1 MRPRPTRRPRNFDLV
16 FRSRR
21 GVAWAFVL
29 ILLAGGGAALA
40 GALTAS
46 AGDVTA
52 LLGDSGSSTDTVSTD
67 TVSSEPTSTAD
78 ATTTEA
84 TEPPGT
90 TEEAPP
96 PPPTTTSTGAPPP
109 VVTGDV
115 PTQTPHADTPA
126 KPKKAKRPAEENE
139 GAGATIWLNRPI
151 SDPTP
156 PARRLARRFAR
167 QLLATSRQEHTSWAL
182 VLAVLRAEGAHGRTP
197 AHPWR
202 LQHLAARL
210 HELGAHSD
218 AAAALRTFGRGEEF
232 VQQVLALARYNRA
245 VGLRTLV
252 SGLEAAKSRLE
263 RRILRDSR
271 ITIYP
276 AGRADLL
283 AGRVDVRV
291 VVLIRYLRVAFGQ
304 VSVTSLISGHRLYA
318 RPNVVSAHIYGLA
331 VDVSTVGAVPIV
343 GNQGPGGIT
352 EHTVEAIL
360 RLPAELQPQ
369 QVISLLGLGGPSFP
383 LADHFDHIHVG
394 YW

>member
-1 MRPRPTRRPRNFDLV
+1 MRLRPTRRSWPFGLV
-16 FRSRR
+16 FRSGR

-46 AGDVTA
+46 AGDIAA
-52 LLGDSGSSTDTVSTD
+52 LIGDSGSSTDTLSTD
-67 TVSSEPTSTAD
+67 TTDSAATSTVDVA
-78 ATTTEA
+78 TTEA
-84 TEPPGT
+84 TEPPVT
-90 TEEAPP
+90 TEEDPP
-96 PPPTTTSTGAPPP
+96 PPPTTTSAGTPPP
-109 VVTGDV
+109 VVTSDV
-115 PTQTPHADTPA
+115 PAATPHADAPA
-126 KPKKAKRPAEENE
+126 KPKRAKRPVEANE
-139 GAGATIWLNRPI
+139 GAAATIWLHRPL

-156 PARRLARRFAR
+156 PARRLAARFAR
-167 QLLATSRQEHTSWAL
+167 ELLATSRQEQTSWAL
-182 VLAVLRAEGAHGRTP
+182 VLAVLRAEGAHGKAP
-197 AHPWR
+197 ASSWR
-202 LQHLAARL
+202 LQRLAARL
-210 HELGAHSD
+210 NDLGARSD
-218 AAAALRTFGRGEEF
+218 APAALRAFGRGEEF
-232 VQQVLALARYNRA
+232 TQQVLALARYNRA

-252 SGLEAAKSRLE
+252 GGLEAAKPRLE
-263 RRILRDSR
+263 RRVLRDPR

-283 AGRVDVRV
+283 AGHVDVRV

-304 VSVTSLISGHRLYA
+304 VSVTSLITGHRLYA

-331 VDVSTVGAVPIV
+331 VDVSTVGNVPIV